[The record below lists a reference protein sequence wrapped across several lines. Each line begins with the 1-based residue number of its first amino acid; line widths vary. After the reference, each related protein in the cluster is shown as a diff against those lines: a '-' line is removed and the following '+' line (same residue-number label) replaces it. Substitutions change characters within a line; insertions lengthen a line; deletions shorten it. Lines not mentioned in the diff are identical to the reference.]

1 MSVPFFVC
9 PDQAASRAN
18 PDQGRGA
25 YGGIAA
31 MAARPGSAGG
41 PAIEPRKS
49 FLSEGGRSFI
59 MVHYE
64 ACLFWPKCVASN
76 KKLKSVME

>member
-9 PDQAASRAN
+9 PDQAASRAS

-31 MAARPGSAGG
+31 MAARPGSAGR
-41 PAIEPRKS
+41 PTIEPRKS
-49 FLSEGGRSFI
+49 FLSEGVRFFI
-59 MVHYE
+59 MVHLKS
-64 ACLFWPKCVASN
+64 CLSWPKCVAS
-76 KKLKSVME
+76 K